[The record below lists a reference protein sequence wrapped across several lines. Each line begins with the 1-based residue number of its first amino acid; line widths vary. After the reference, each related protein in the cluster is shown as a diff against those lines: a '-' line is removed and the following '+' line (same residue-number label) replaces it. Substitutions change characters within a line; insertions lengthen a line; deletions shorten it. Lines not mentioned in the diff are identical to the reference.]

1 MQKVKKLLIIESD
14 MIEIFNV
21 FLHHWSDYVICHF
34 TGLME
39 EFEETYAIIP
49 HYGSPPQQWW
59 TYVGNL
65 DL

>member
-1 MQKVKKLLIIESD
+1 